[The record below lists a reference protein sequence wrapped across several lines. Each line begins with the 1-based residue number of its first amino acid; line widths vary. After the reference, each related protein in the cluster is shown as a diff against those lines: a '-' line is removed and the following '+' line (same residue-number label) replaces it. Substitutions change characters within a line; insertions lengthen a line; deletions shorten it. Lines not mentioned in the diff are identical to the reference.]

1 MSIQNM
7 QIENEDI
14 KEKFNIELKWASYFF
29 IYSLFLGF
37 IFSFFEGLIP
47 NLAQE
52 INNVLLVL
60 NMFIL
65 LYCSHKCL
73 QEKKNIGNI
82 FDFSIV
88 NIIFYIFLG
97 RYIFYSL
104 LFYSSAE
111 PFIIPNR
118 KLEVIEGKMEINEIN
133 SNLFCDFI
141 NCIKNKF

>member
-7 QIENEDI
+7 QIENEDV
-14 KEKFNIELKWASYFF
+14 KEKFNIELKWASYSF

-65 LYCSHKCL
+65 LYCSYKCL

-97 RYIFYSL
+97 RYIFYSF